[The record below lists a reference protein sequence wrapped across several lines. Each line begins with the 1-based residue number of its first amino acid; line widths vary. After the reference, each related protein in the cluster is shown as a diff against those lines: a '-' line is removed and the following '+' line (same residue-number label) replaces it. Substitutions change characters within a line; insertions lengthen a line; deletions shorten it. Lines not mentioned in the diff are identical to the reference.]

1 MADSMTH
8 TTSHSTTTSQ
18 SKTQALLDEALR
30 DSILSGLKGYM
41 TDEQIAEYAENLLK
55 PVLNA
60 NLEAAQHEF
69 DTAKLSREQ
78 EIENL
83 AVQLAQAIDKQNQ
96 SYTQNRANLENAA
109 LARGMGRS
117 SYLLDTEA
125 QLGQAL
131 SATIQQL
138 TNENARQ
145 SAQIQKQITQA
156 ADQLAQTQ
164 GRLNTDYASQLAA
177 KLQELKDAQ
186 RQEYNQYYMSATSA
200 AMGSQTTGSS
210 VTDSTSTSS
219 TQTGSGG
226 RSGGGGGSAKTS
238 EDLYVAETGG
248 NVKPQS
254 YGGGSSLK
262 APLEGKKMYV
272 N

>member
-1 MADSMTH
+1 MASSTTH
-8 TTSHSTTTSQ
+8 TTSHSTTNSQ
-18 SKTQALLDEALR
+18 STTKALLDEALR

-41 TDEQIAEYAENLLK
+41 TDEQIAEYAENLLR

-83 AVQLAQAIDKQNQ
+83 AVQLSDAIAKQNQ

-131 SATIQQL
+131 SQTIQQL

-145 SAQIQKQITQA
+145 NAQIQKQITQA

-200 AMGSQTTGSS
+200 AMGSQTNGSS

-226 RSGGGGGSAKTS
+226 SGGSGGRSSKGNTS
-238 EDLYVAETGG
+238 DTDENLMDVTVYSGTSGVQKNNKQMLY
-248 NVKPQS
+248 
-254 YGGGSSLK
+254 
-262 APLEGKKMYV
+262 
-272 N
+272 